1 MTFLKAFSFALALAS
16 AVHAKPI
23 SNSPTR
29 VVARQAPPEPSSY
42 PLGDACTN
50 EWRYLNFDPDN
61 ETDKAHLELLHN
73 ILCSGEM
80 LAITSYGAGAA
91 ERALKPYLRHFGLN
105 EEQDDP
111 AERPDEYHFQNHVKN
126 VLNLLAG
133 DGENNVKLGAVVGSF
148 VVDNKDFGAD
158 IPNASNCDGRTYA
171 YTLVDEPV
179 DQQEKIHFCDI
190 TWTGRLESIADI
202 DCGALDPYPSVK
214 MDSISRIILHEWTHY
229 SSVGPKTSL
238 EDKIQDRLNDDGV
251 SAYEPDRTHGLIDP
265 EQDDDPVGASLN
277 ADNYAWMALDAYVS
291 RICAT
296 DPSGDN
302 WQTFFTENPP
312 DYERE
317 DDSDPETPPS
327 SRA

>member
-1 MTFLKAFSFALALAS
+1 MTFSKAFALALALAT

-23 SNSPTR
+23 SNPPTR
-29 VVARQAPPEPSSY
+29 VVARQASPEPSSY

-50 EWRYLNFDPDN
+50 EWRYLNFDPEN

-73 ILCSGEM
+73 ILCIGEM

-91 ERALKPYLRHFGLN
+91 ESALMPYLRHFAVN

-111 AERPDEYHFQNHVKN
+111 DERPDEYHFQDHVKN
-126 VLNLLAG
+126 VLNRLAG
-133 DGENNVKLGAVVGSF
+133 DGQNNVKLGEVVGSF

-158 IPNASNCDGRTYA
+158 IPNASNCDGDTYA

-179 DQQEKIHFCDI
+179 DQREKIHFCDI

-202 DCGALDPYPSVK
+202 DCDALDPYPSVK

-229 SSVGPKTSL
+229 SSVGPETSL
-238 EDKIQDRLNDDGV
+238 MDTIQDRVNGDGF
-251 SAYEPDRTHGLIDP
+251 SAYEPERTHGLIDP
-265 EQDDDPVGASLN
+265 DQDDDPVGASLN

-327 SRA
+327 SGA